1 MNCFRL
7 IGPHQ
12 CNILTYLHGHQQA
25 RGHTHTTHGAEHFL
39 INERYKNEEMESCK
53 KQCLSAC

>member
-1 MNCFRL
+1 MALSDGIRISVL
-7 IGPHQ
+7 D
-12 CNILTYLHGHQQA
+12 T
-25 RGHTHTTHGAEHFL
+25 HTHTHGAEHFL